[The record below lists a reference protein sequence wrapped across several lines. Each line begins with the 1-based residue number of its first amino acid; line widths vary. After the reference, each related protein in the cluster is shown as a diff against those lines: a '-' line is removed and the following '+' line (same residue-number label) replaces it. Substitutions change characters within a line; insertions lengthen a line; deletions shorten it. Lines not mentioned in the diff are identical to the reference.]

1 MELSYSYI
9 IYNQVVGDSE
19 VPVKLISLAVA
30 ERAESRIT
38 YWCSDLC
45 NFQFAI
51 CNLQTLSYSY
61 KLTRRGL

>member
-38 YWCSDLC
+38 Y
-45 NFQFAI
+45 
-51 CNLQTLSYSY
+51 
-61 KLTRRGL
+61 